1 MPSSIKLRFCRP
13 RQEPRWRPNSREA
26 VLAYKAEA
34 YAKRKAARDEMSA
47 LHQELGLE

>member
-1 MPSSIKLRFCRP
+1 
-13 RQEPRWRPNSREA
+13 

-34 YAKRKAARDEMSA
+34 YAKRKAAIDEMSA